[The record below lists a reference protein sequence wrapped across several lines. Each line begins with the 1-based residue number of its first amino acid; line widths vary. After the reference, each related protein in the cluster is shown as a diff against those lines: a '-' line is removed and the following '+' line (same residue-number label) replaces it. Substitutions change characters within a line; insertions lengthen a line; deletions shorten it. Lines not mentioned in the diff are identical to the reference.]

1 MRNGDLVNDAMHHQ
15 FISGWWKLM
24 FGNSMDSAHAIKEI
38 HSFLFQFTLFYT
50 CWLFQVR
57 FRDRG

>member
-50 CWLFQVR
+50 C
-57 FRDRG
+57 